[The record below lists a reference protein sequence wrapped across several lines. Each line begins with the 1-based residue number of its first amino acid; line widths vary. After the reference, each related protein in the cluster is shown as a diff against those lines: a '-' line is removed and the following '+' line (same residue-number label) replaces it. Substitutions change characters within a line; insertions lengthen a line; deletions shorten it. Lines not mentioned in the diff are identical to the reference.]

1 MYVLLHGF
9 DDPNIIMLLND
20 IGVYVDVVVKIQ
32 TQDYAVFPVVSRVQW
47 CRDAEAEA
55 DAVSSVSRF
64 HIDRREGNDQSN
76 YDGAKIHRFRIP
88 GSVDFQ
94 CL

>member
-32 TQDYAVFPVVSRVQW
+32 TQDYSVFPVVSRNPDKL
-47 CRDAEAEA
+47 R
-55 DAVSSVSRF
+55 
-64 HIDRREGNDQSN
+64 
-76 YDGAKIHRFRIP
+76 YDHLATQGFT
-88 GSVDFQ
+88 
-94 CL
+94 